1 MKEETPICPK
11 CGSRSNMILHGDVWV
26 CHATHPID
34 KFTEWWNEYGKEAAY
49 PMDLFRAERLARSA
63 WHASRIEISKYCLPV
78 FPPEEEK
85 K

>member
-63 WHASRIEISKYCLPV
+63 WYASRIEISKCCLPV